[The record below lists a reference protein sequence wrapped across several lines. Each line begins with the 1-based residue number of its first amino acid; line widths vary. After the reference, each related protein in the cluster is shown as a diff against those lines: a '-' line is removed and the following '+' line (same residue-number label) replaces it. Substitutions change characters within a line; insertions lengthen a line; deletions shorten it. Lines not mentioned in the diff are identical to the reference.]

1 MDFSSP
7 YQQGDMMKHIL
18 TALVLAI
25 VAFGVNI
32 HAEDTNADISSQVKE
47 MVNKEVDCLAKN
59 IYYEAASESYEGK
72 LAVAQVTINRTNDVR
87 YPKTICGVVYQRTS
101 YSGKITCQFTW
112 TCEKFYPVR
121 SKYNWEESVM
131 IARRA
136 LTESILHDR
145 IASSNA
151 LHYHAVY
158 VDPKWSKGKI
168 IMKIGNHIF
177 YV

>member
-1 MDFSSP
+1 
-7 YQQGDMMKHIL
+7 MMKHIL
-18 TALVLAI
+18 TVLLLGVIALGFNL
-25 VAFGVNI
+25 
-32 HAEDTNADISSQVKE
+32 HAEDNNTEIVSQVRD

-59 IYYEAASESYEGK
+59 IYYEAGGESYEGK
-72 LAVAQVTINRTNDVR
+72 LAVAQVTINRTNDAR
-87 YPKTICGVVYQRTS
+87 YPKTICGVVYQKTS
-101 YSGKITCQFTW
+101 YAGKVTCQFTW
-112 TCEKFYPVR
+112 TCERSYPIR

-136 LTESILHDR
+136 LTESILHDK